1 MKQKKEKNN
10 IVFDENTD
18 SSINGFALVFA
29 FIIMGIIL
37 QFDNSFFGNATNIIK
52 IVFIVIGILGL
63 FTEISNLN
71 ISYDIK
77 GLNNIR
83 AGLFMLI
90 ISYLLK
96 VYINPDNW
104 FEILFILYEVF
115 LFFIILISVYGLC
128 RGLIEMVYSLYKN
141 YKEKNKKGNLFS
153 SIMIVLT
160 QLFGLALL
168 VAQIYDIFN

>member
-1 MKQKKEKNN
+1 MKYKKKKNN
-10 IVFDENTD
+10 IVFNENID

-29 FIIMGIIL
+29 FIIIGIIL

-52 IVFIVIGILGL
+52 IVFIVVGILGL

-71 ISYDIK
+71 INYDIK
-77 GLNNIR
+77 GLNNIGI
-83 AGLFMLI
+83 GLFLLI

-96 VYINPDNW
+96 VNINPNNW
-104 FEILFILYEVF
+104 FEILFILYEIL

-128 RGLIEMVYSLYKN
+128 RGLIEMAYSLYKN
-141 YKEKNKKGNLFS
+141 YKAKNKKGNLFS
-153 SIMIVLT
+153 SIIVVLT
-160 QLFGLALL
+160 QLFGLVLL

>member
-1 MKQKKEKNN
+1 MKYKKKKNN
-10 IVFDENTD
+10 IVFNENID

-29 FIIMGIIL
+29 FIIIGIIL

-52 IVFIVIGILGL
+52 IIFIVIGILGL

-71 ISYDIK
+71 INYDIK
-77 GLNNIR
+77 GLNNIGI
-83 AGLFMLI
+83 GLFLLI

-96 VYINPDNW
+96 VNINPNNW
-104 FEILFILYEVF
+104 FEILFILYEIL

-128 RGLIEMVYSLYKN
+128 RGLIEMAYSLYKN
-141 YKEKNKKGNLFS
+141 YKGKNKKGNLFS
-153 SIMIVLT
+153 SIIVVLT
-160 QLFGLALL
+160 QLFGLVLL

>member
-1 MKQKKEKNN
+1 MKYKKKKNN
-10 IVFDENTD
+10 IVFNENID

-29 FIIMGIIL
+29 FIIIGIIL

-52 IVFIVIGILGL
+52 IIFIVVGILGL

-71 ISYDIK
+71 INYDIK
-77 GLNNIR
+77 GLNNIGI
-83 AGLFMLI
+83 GLFLLI

-96 VYINPDNW
+96 VNINPNNW
-104 FEILFILYEVF
+104 FEILFILYEIL

-128 RGLIEMVYSLYKN
+128 RGLIEMAYSLYKN

-153 SIMIVLT
+153 SIIVVLT
-160 QLFGLALL
+160 QLFGLVLL
-168 VAQIYDIFN
+168 AAQIYDIFN

>member
-1 MKQKKEKNN
+1 MKYKKKKNN
-10 IVFDENTD
+10 IVFNENID

-29 FIIMGIIL
+29 FIIIGIIL

-71 ISYDIK
+71 INYEIK
-77 GLNNIR
+77 GLNNIGS
-83 AGLFMLI
+83 GLFLLI

-96 VYINPDNW
+96 AYINPNNW

-128 RGLIEMVYSLYKN
+128 RGLIEMLFSLYKN
-141 YKEKNKKGNLFS
+141 YKEKNKKINLFS
-153 SIMIVLT
+153 SIIVVLT
-160 QLFGLALL
+160 QLFGLILL

>member
-1 MKQKKEKNN
+1 MKYKKKKNN
-10 IVFDENTD
+10 IVFNENID

-29 FIIMGIIL
+29 FIIIGIIL

-52 IVFIVIGILGL
+52 IIFIVVGILGL

-71 ISYDIK
+71 INYDIK
-77 GLNNIR
+77 GLNNIGI
-83 AGLFMLI
+83 GLFLLI

-96 VYINPDNW
+96 VNINPNNW
-104 FEILFILYEVF
+104 FEILFILYEIL

-128 RGLIEMVYSLYKN
+128 RGLIEMAYSLYKN

-153 SIMIVLT
+153 SIIVVLT
-160 QLFGLALL
+160 QLLGLVLL